1 MNARLLVV
9 IAIALTGCASV
20 ATGQTYAEEEMLILA
35 VAVTKVSAAAEA
47 NLVYGAPSDSLS
59 DVEFL
64 AQSVAHD
71 PGLLAPF
78 SGYRIEATRQS
89 GHAAILMCSSDGAI
103 ALLEDAG
110 CTAAMD
116 RHRWRDDPKGPCAF
130 TIDLAQVCSAA
141 PN

>member
-1 MNARLLVV
+1 MRLVMAVL
-9 IAIALTGCASV
+9 IALAGCATL
-20 ATGQTYAEEEMLILA
+20 AIGQTYSEEEMMTAAAAL
-35 VAVTKVSAAAEA
+35 TKVSAAAEA
-47 NLVYGAPSDSLS
+47 NLRYGPASDTLS
-59 DVEFL
+59 DAEFL

-78 SGYRIEATRQS
+78 SAYQIKAKRQG
-89 GHAAILMCSSDGAI
+89 GHAVILVCPQDGAI

-116 RHRWRDDPKGPCAF
+116 RHRWRDNPKSPCIF
-130 TIDLAQVCSAA
+130 TVDLARLCPAA